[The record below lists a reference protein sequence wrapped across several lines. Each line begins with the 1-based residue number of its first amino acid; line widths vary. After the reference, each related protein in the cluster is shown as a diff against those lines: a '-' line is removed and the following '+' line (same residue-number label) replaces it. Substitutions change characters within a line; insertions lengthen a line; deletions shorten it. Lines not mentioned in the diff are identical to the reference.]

1 MNTLAQFPFRGPGG
15 LLRSTCVGLFSFA
28 LSASAAGPWA
38 VRQVSARNL
47 MNTFGAEQVATA
59 GSNLRPS
66 DRAFLTKAGETARQQ
81 MRLAEVGV
89 SQAAKCEVRSYA
101 QQLVTDYRELNDS
114 LEAMIRRKGG
124 VAGAPVGGTSETYQK
139 LVQTSGATF
148 DTEFVRIESRMNEAT
163 LTLFEQ
169 AAADS
174 KDADVREFAAS
185 RLPMLRAHRTAIVE
199 LKKTST

>member
-1 MNTLAQFPFRGPGG
+1 
-15 LLRSTCVGLFSFA
+15 
-28 LSASAAGPWA
+28 
-38 VRQVSARNL
+38 

-59 GSNLRPS
+59 GGNLRPS

-89 SQAAKCEVRSYA
+89 SQAAKSEVRSYA

-124 VAGAPVGGTSETYQK
+124 IAGAPVGGTSETYQK
-139 LVQTSGATF
+139 LVETSGVVETSGATF

-199 LKKTST
+199 LKKTSS